1 MTKIVNREL
10 ARVLMEKHDLDRQAA
25 EDFIVK
31 LADVLNDALRMEKQV
46 KVKGLGTFKVT
57 SVASRKSVDVNTG
70 EAIIIEGRDKISF
83 TPDNA
88 MRDLVNRP
96 FAQFETVV
104 VNDGVDFDEI
114 DQKFA
119 EGIPAAELLAQ
130 LDEADEENS
139 EVQTSTEPVSPDSV
153 GETTVPTPEVPV
165 KAPEAPV
172 KAPGV
177 SNEDTE
183 PSQPLMLNT
192 AQLAML
198 NGSMQQEEVP
208 ADDSAHAEAL
218 HSEAV
223 AETRSDTVVT
233 AADRA
238 DAKGAAMLTHAAPLK
253 IDNDQLAR
261 LNGTTTRQEEA
272 EEDTVQQEEET
283 TEEGPIMVEEPA
295 PTAASPLLSQEEA
308 PAEEGQET
316 ENEDL
321 SAQEPTATPLRVKE
335 DELEDIKEHSM
346 ELNQMVKQ
354 QHRLFKFIILAACAL
369 LLLCIGGIVY
379 FATELEKR
387 NNRIEHLEAQA
398 VMLHN
403 AEAKA
408 TRPSVKMNPTVK
420 AEGNAAQTK
429 AEAQKQK
436 AQEVAEAH
444 AKAEARIKA
453 EQAEA
458 QKAEEARRLKA
469 AAEKVAREREA
480 AEKAAAERAAAQ
492 KKAEQASANAT
503 AYDRDPR
510 VRTGAYVI
518 VGIDHTVTVRSGQT
532 LTSISKAN
540 LGPGMECYVE
550 AVNGGATTFKAGD
563 KVKIPKLRLKKK

>member
-1 MTKIVNREL
+1 MTKIVNKDL

-25 EDFIVK
+25 EDFIAK

-83 TPDNA
+83 TPDNS

-119 EGIPAAELLAQ
+119 EGIPADELLPQ
-130 LDEADEENS
+130 SDEIDEEES
-139 EVQTSTEPVSPDSV
+139 GLQSPA
-153 GETTVPTPEVPV
+153 ETASSSDDDVHTVTTPDAQVEGSDRSL
-165 KAPEAPV
+165 E
-172 KAPGV
+172 GG
-177 SNEDTE
+177 D
-183 PSQPLMLNT
+183 PSQPLILSRG
-192 AQLAML
+192 QLAML
-198 NGSMQQEEVP
+198 NGSMMQEEAP

-218 HSEAV
+218 QAEAEAEPHSY
-223 AETRSDTVVT
+223 TVVT
-233 AADRA
+233 AADKA
-238 DAKGAAMLTHAAPLK
+238 DAKGAAVVTHAAPLK

-261 LNGTTTRQEEA
+261 LNGTTARQEEA
-272 EEDTVQQEEET
+272 KEDTVQQEEEG
-283 TEEGPIMVEEPA
+283 TEEDHIMVEEPA
-295 PTAASPLLSQEEA
+295 PTAASLLLSQEEA

-321 SAQEPTATPLRVKE
+321 PAQEPTATPLRVKE
-335 DELEDIKEHSM
+335 DEQEDIKEHSM

-354 QHRLFKFIILAACAL
+354 QHRLFKVIILAACAL

-387 NNRIEHLEAQA
+387 NNRIQHLEAQA

-408 TRPSVKMNPTVK
+408 TRSSVKVNPMVN
-420 AEGNAAQTK
+420 AERNAAQMK

-436 AQEVAEAH
+436 ALEAAEAH
-444 AKAEARIKA
+444 AKAEARIRA

-458 QKAEEARRLKA
+458 QKTEEARRLKT
-469 AAEKVAREREA
+469 AAEKAAREREA

-550 AVNGGATTFKAGD
+550 AVNGGATTFKVGD

>member
-119 EGIPAAELLAQ
+119 EGIPADELLPQ
-130 LDEADEENS
+130 SDEADEENS
-139 EVQTSTEPVSPDSV
+139 EVQTSTEPASPDSV
-153 GETTVPTPEVPV
+153 VETTVPT
-165 KAPEAPV
+165 PEAPV

-198 NGSMQQEEVP
+198 NGSMQQEEAP
-208 ADDSAHAEAL
+208 ADDYAHAEAL
-218 HSEAV
+218 HAEAE
-223 AETRSDTVVT
+223 AETCSDTVVT

-238 DAKGAAMLTHAAPLK
+238 DAKGAAVLTHAAPLK

-283 TEEGPIMVEEPA
+283 TEEGHIMVEEPA

-436 AQEVAEAH
+436 AQEVAEAR
-444 AKAEARIKA
+444 AKAEARIRA
-453 EQAEA
+453 EQVEA

-469 AAEKVAREREA
+469 AAEKAAREREA

-492 KKAEQASANAT
+492 KKAEQTSANAT